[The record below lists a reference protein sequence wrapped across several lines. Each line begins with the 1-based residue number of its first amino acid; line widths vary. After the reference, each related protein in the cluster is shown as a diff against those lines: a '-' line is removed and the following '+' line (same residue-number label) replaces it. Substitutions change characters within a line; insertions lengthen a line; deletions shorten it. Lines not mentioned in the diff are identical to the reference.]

1 MADEQPTLAPGEPA
15 ATPAA
20 PRDAAATEGVEE
32 ARKAGRGGVFVLAAK
47 VFFQLVGFAQ
57 QALLPQ
63 AIGLAGY
70 GGFSRVFAPVSVVS
84 NVIVFGFTQGVS
96 RTVAGAGDKER
107 EAFRA
112 AYRVHLALGLAMAL
126 AFLALSPAIAWFQH
140 APHITRPLMVMS
152 ALLLAYGA
160 YAPLIGYLNGKG
172 QFGRQ
177 ASLDMIAATLRTTG
191 LVGLGYVFRSQW
203 DDGVLGSAVG
213 AVAAAGVVLLLALSM
228 TGTGAR
234 ATPAAAEDPRVP
246 RALPYFIGLAPV
258 MLAQLFTSGLMQADI
273 TVLGHFVSAAAPA
286 DAAAPQKLADE
297 WVGVYRACQLFA
309 FLPYQLLFSVTQ
321 VLFPMLAKAAKEG
334 DKEAVPRLVARGAR
348 LDVLVTGLFASV
360 VVTLP
365 ASLLGFVYG
374 PDVSARGAAT
384 LRILGLGQA
393 SFAIFGLATTV
404 LVSLS
409 RERTAMRLTAL
420 ALAANFA
427 FGWLLVGRAAFGGPQ
442 LVAAATAT
450 TLSIVAALG
459 YATYTLRREAGAFVP
474 PKTALR
480 VGGLLLGLTAAGQLV
495 PRLSKAL
502 TVPACLGVVAT
513 YVLALV
519 LTGELGRDDLAVVRG
534 VVARR
539 RKST

>member
-1 MADEQPTLAPGEPA
+1 MADDQATDARDPEPATATGASPAPGA
-15 ATPAA
+15 GG
-20 PRDAAATEGVEE
+20 DE
-32 ARKAGRGGVFVLAAK
+32 ARKAGRGGAFVLAAK

-57 QALLPQ
+57 QALLPK

-96 RTVAGAGDKER
+96 RAVAGAGDKDR

-112 AYRVHLALGLAMAL
+112 AYRVNLALGFAIAL
-126 AFLALSPAIAWFQH
+126 AFLALSPALAWFQH
-140 APHITRPLMVMS
+140 APHITRSLMVMS
-152 ALLLAYGA
+152 GLLLAYSA

-177 ASLDMIAATLRTTG
+177 ASLDMIAATLRTSG
-191 LVGLGYVFRSQW
+191 LVGLGYLFRKQW

-213 AVAAAGVVLLLALSM
+213 AVLAAGLILLLALSM
-228 TGTGAR
+228 TGTGAK
-234 ATPAAAEDPRVP
+234 PSAADADDPRIP

-273 TVLGHFVSAAAPA
+273 TVLGHFLSAAAPA
-286 DAAAPQKLADE
+286 DDAAPQKLADE

-321 VLFPMLAKAAKEG
+321 VLFPMLAKASKEG
-334 DKEAVPRLVARGAR
+334 DQAAVSRLVARGSR
-348 LDVLVTGLFASV
+348 LGVLVTGLFASV
-360 VVTLP
+360 VVSLP

-384 LRILGLGQA
+384 LRVLGLGQA

-404 LVSLS
+404 LVSLG
-409 RERTAMRLTAL
+409 RERRAMRLTAL
-420 ALAANFA
+420 ALGANLL
-427 FGWLLVGRAAFGGPQ
+427 FGWGLVGRASFGGPQ

-450 TLSIVAALG
+450 TLSIVAALI
-459 YATYTLRREAGAFVP
+459 YATHTVRREAGAFVP
-474 PKTALR
+474 AGTAAR
-480 VGGLLLGLTAAGQLV
+480 VGGLLVALAAAGQLV
-495 PRLSKAL
+495 PRLSKPV
-502 TVPACLGVVAT
+502 TVLACVGVVVT
-513 YVLALV
+513 YLLV
-519 LTGELGRDDLAVVRG
+519 LVVSGELGPDDLAVVKG

-539 RKST
+539 RK

>member
-1 MADEQPTLAPGEPA
+1 MADERPTGAEPEANLAE
-15 ATPAA
+15 TPAA
-20 PRDAAATEGVEE
+20 SAATEVSTEE
-32 ARKAGRGGVFVLAAK
+32 VRKAGRGGVFVLSAK

-96 RTVAGAGDKER
+96 RTVAGAGDKQR

-112 AYRVHLALGLAMAL
+112 AYRVHLAVGGAMAL

-140 APHITRPLMVMS
+140 APHITRSLMVMS
-152 ALLLAYGA
+152 GLLLAYSA

-177 ASLDMIAATLRTTG
+177 AALDMIAATLRTTG
-191 LVGLGYVFRSQW
+191 LVGLGYVFRTQW

-213 AVAAAGVVLLLALSM
+213 AVTAAVLVLLLALAM
-228 TGTGAR
+228 TGAGAGAAPPS
-234 ATPAAAEDPRVP
+234 ATDDPRIP

-273 TVLGHFVSAAAPA
+273 TVLGHFVSAAAPQSL
-286 DAAAPQKLADE
+286 AAPQKLADE

-334 DKEAVPRLVARGAR
+334 DKEAVPHLVARGSR
-348 LDVLVTGLFASV
+348 LGVLVTGLFAAV

-374 PDVSARGAAT
+374 PDVSARGADT

-404 LVSLS
+404 LVSLG

-420 ALAANFA
+420 ALAANLT
-427 FGWLLVGRAAFGGPQ
+427 FGWALIGRAEFGAPQ
-442 LVAAATAT
+442 LVASATAT

-480 VGGLLLGLTAAGQLV
+480 VGGLLIALAALGQLV
-495 PRLSKAL
+495 PRLSKPV
-502 TVPACLGVVAT
+502 TVLACVGVAAT
-513 YVLALV
+513 YVLILI
-519 LTGELGRDDLAVVRG
+519 LTGEIGKDDLAVVKG

-539 RKST
+539 RK